1 MAAPVRMGRMGPK
14 RSRIPPPNGVRSAP
28 MMHPG
33 SSRQPAAK
41 ESIDLPTWAK
51 YGIRYPSASTM
62 A

>member
-1 MAAPVRMGRMGPK
+1 
-14 RSRIPPPNGVRSAP
+14 

-51 YGIRYPSASTM
+51 YGIRYPSASTAAWM
-62 A
+62 STT